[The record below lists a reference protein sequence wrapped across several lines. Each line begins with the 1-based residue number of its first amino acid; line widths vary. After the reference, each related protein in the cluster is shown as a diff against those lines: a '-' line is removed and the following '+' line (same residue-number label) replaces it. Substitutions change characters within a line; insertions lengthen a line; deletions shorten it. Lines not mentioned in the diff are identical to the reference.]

1 MAVPYLGNALKGWT
15 TKRGCKI
22 ITQSVDDFETVETPS
37 DITANVNIQP
47 MPAAKVNRKP
57 EEQRTWSWWSMI
69 IKSRTILLK
78 TDDIIL
84 IGTSRYKVQSAN
96 DWRESGFS
104 KYETIE
110 DYEVST

>member
-1 MAVPYLGNALKGWT
+1 MPVPYLAGALKGWT
-15 TKRGCKI
+15 TKRGCKV
-22 ITQSVDDFETVETPS
+22 ITKSIVDFEVSESES
-37 DITANVNIQP
+37 DITVDVNIQP
-47 MPAAKVNRKP
+47 MPAATVNRKP
-57 EEQRTWSWWSMI
+57 EEQRTWKWWSMI
-69 IKSRTILLK
+69 IKSDSVLLK

-84 IGTSRYKVQSAN
+84 IGTQRFKVQSAN